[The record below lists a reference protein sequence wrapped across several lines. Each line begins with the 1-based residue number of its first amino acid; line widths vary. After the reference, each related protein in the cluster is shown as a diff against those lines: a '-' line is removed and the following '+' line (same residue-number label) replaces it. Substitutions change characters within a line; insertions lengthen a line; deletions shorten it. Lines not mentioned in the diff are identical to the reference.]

1 VTPFDFRPRTR
12 ILFGAGEFARLG
24 EVARE
29 QNATRCLV
37 LAGQA
42 SVDSGYAQEA
52 VRSLKA
58 RRMEVFA
65 FHDFTANPTVA
76 MVEAAREYAGPQAV
90 NLLVGLGDGDALDF
104 AKAVNVVISNGG
116 SIRDYRGYGNVPKPL
131 LPMIAVPTVAGSGN
145 EALSNSA
152 IYDPEDGSKHDGS
165 KHDGKVICGD
175 PKIFFRTAVLD
186 ANLTLGQ
193 PAAFAAA
200 NGYDAIGRAVE
211 TLLSTRRTPISE
223 CFSREAYRLIDSS
236 FGRMLRAPEDLE
248 ARSAM
253 LLGAHFAGLAVE
265 YSALGPAHA
274 CAQPLIKNYKMLPG
288 AALGLV
294 LVPALEW
301 MEQGADLVPRLR
313 HLAAAAEL
321 PASLRDAAIP
331 EQVLPRLAEEAAEQW
346 TGRFSSRHFDARAAL
361 EIYRAAC

>member
-1 VTPFDFRPRTR
+1 MTPFDFRPRTR

-42 SVDSGYAQEA
+42 SVESGHAQEA

-65 FHDFTANPTVA
+65 FHDFTPNPTVA

-90 NLLVGLGDGDALDF
+90 NLVVGLGDADALDF
-104 AKAVNVVISNGG
+104 AKAVNVVIGNGG

-145 EALSNSA
+145 EAQSNCA
-152 IYDPEDGSKHDGS
+152 IYDPEDGSK
-165 KHDGKVICGD
+165 VICGD
-175 PKIFFRTAVLD
+175 PKMFFRTALLD

-193 PAAFAAA
+193 PAALTAA

-211 TLLSTRRTPISE
+211 TLFSTRRTPISE
-223 CFSREAYRLIDSS
+223 CFSREAYRLLDSGFS
-236 FGRMLRAPEDLE
+236 RVLRAPEDLE

-265 YSALGPAHA
+265 YAALGPAHA
-274 CAQPLIKNYKMLPG
+274 CAQPLVKNYKMLPG
-288 AALGLV
+288 AALALV

-301 MEQGADLVPRLR
+301 MEQGVDLAPRLQ

-321 PASLRDAAIP
+321 PESLRDAGIP
-331 EQVLPRLAEEAAEQW
+331 EQVLPRLAEEAAAQW

-361 EIYRAAC
+361 EIYRAAY

>member
-42 SVDSGYAQEA
+42 SVDAGHAQEA

-65 FHDFTANPTVA
+65 FHDFAAHPNVA
-76 MVEAAREYAGPQAV
+76 MVEAARDYAAPQAV
-90 NLLVGLGDGDALDF
+90 NLIVGLGDGDALDF
-104 AKAVNVVISNGG
+104 AKAVNVVLSNGG

-131 LPMIAVPTVAGSGN
+131 FPMIAVPTVPGTGH
-145 EALSNSA
+145 EALSNASILDA
-152 IYDPEDGSKHDGS
+152 EDGSQLL
-165 KHDGKVICGD
+165 CGD

-193 PAAFAAA
+193 PAALTAA
-200 NGYDAIGRAVE
+200 NGYDALGRAVE
-211 TLLSTRRTPISE
+211 TLFSTRRTPISE
-223 CFSREAYRLIDSS
+223 CFSREAYRLLDSA
-236 FGRMLRAPEDLE
+236 FGRVLGAPEDLE
-248 ARSAM
+248 ARSAI

-274 CAQPLIKNYKMLPG
+274 CAQPLMKNYKLLPG
-288 AALGLV
+288 AALALV

-301 MEQGADLVPRLR
+301 MQEGADLRPRLR

-321 PASLRDAAIP
+321 PESLRDAAIP
-331 EQVLPRLAEEAAEQW
+331 EQVLPRLAEEAATQW
-346 TGRFSSRHFDARAAL
+346 TGRFSSRPFDARAAL
-361 EIYRAAC
+361 EIYRAAY

>member
-1 VTPFDFRPRTR
+1 MTPFDFRPRTR

-42 SVDSGYAQEA
+42 SVDAGHAQEA

-65 FHDFTANPTVA
+65 FHDFTVLPTVA
-76 MVEAAREYAGPQAV
+76 MVEVAREYAGPQAI
-90 NLLVGLGDGDALDF
+90 NLVVGLGDGDALDF

-131 LPMIAVPTVAGSGN
+131 LPMIAVPTVAGPGN
-145 EALSNSA
+145 EAQSNTA
-152 IYDPEDGSKHDGS
+152 ICDSEDGS
-165 KHDGKVICGD
+165 KVICGD

-186 ANLTLGQ
+186 PNLTLGQ
-193 PAAFAAA
+193 PAALTAA
-200 NGYDAIGRAVE
+200 NGYDAIGRALE
-211 TLLSTRRTPISE
+211 TLFSTRRTPISE
-223 CFSREAYRLIDSS
+223 CFSREAYRLLDSG
-236 FGRMLRAPEDLE
+236 FGRVLRAPEDLE

-274 CAQPLIKNYKMLPG
+274 CAQPLVKNYKMLPG
-288 AALGLV
+288 AALALV

-301 MEQGADLVPRLR
+301 MEEGADLVPRLR

-331 EQVLPRLAEEAAEQW
+331 EQVLPRLAEEAATQW

-361 EIYRAAC
+361 EIYRAAY

>member
-12 ILFGAGEFARLG
+12 ILFGVGEFARLG
-24 EVARE
+24 EIARE

-37 LAGQA
+37 LASQA
-42 SVDSGYAQEA
+42 SVDAGHAQEA

-58 RRMEVFA
+58 RRMDVFA
-65 FHDFTANPTVA
+65 FHEFATNPTVA
-76 MVEAAREYAGPQAV
+76 VVEAAREFAAPQAV
-90 NLLVGLGDGDALDF
+90 NLVVGLGDGDALDF

-145 EALSNSA
+145 EAQSNCA
-152 IYDPEDGSKHDGS
+152 ICDDGSK
-165 KHDGKVICGD
+165 VVCGD

-186 ANLTLGQ
+186 ANLTLKQ
-193 PAAFAAA
+193 PTAVSAA

-211 TLLSTRRTPISE
+211 TLFSTRRNPISE
-223 CFSREAYRLIDSS
+223 CFSREAYRLLDSG

-265 YSALGPAHA
+265 YAALGPAHA
-274 CAQPLIKNYKMLPG
+274 CAQSLVKNYKMLPG
-288 AALGLV
+288 AALALV
-294 LVPALEW
+294 LAPALEW
-301 MEQGADLVPRLR
+301 MEQGADLIPRLR
-313 HLAAAAEL
+313 HLAIAAEL
-321 PASLRDAAIP
+321 PTSLNDAAVP
-331 EQVLPRLAEEAAEQW
+331 EQVLPRLAEEAASHW
-346 TGRFSSRHFDARAAL
+346 TGRFSSRYFDAQAAL
-361 EIYRAAC
+361 EIYRAAF